1 MVCRYKTVSPLND
14 HIITWVAEELI
25 VRENERDDLNLGSGI
40 SIVSTQPVSLCRF
53 DFSP

>member
-14 HIITWVAEELI
+14 HIITWIAEEFI
-25 VRENERDDLNLGSGI
+25 VWEYERCDFNLGSGI